1 MSETP
6 GKRLNPRALSF
17 WDLTLYAVAM
27 TLSVRWI
34 ATAAAAGPAALP
46 LWSAAMLG
54 FMAPL
59 VIATAELTTRFPGDG
74 GVYVWTRDVLG
85 PFSGFICGWL
95 YWTCNLPFFS
105 SVLYFIVNLIGLTGG
120 SLTAP
125 ILASPVLF
133 ASIALAIAIAVAGLS
148 LLGLGAG
155 KWVSNFGGFAAC
167 AIALLMVVGGGVL
180 AWRHGP
186 ATDFLHADYRPPLTA
201 DGAVLWATMV
211 FAFGGPEAMAFLKDD
226 VKGGT
231 RQILKVLATVGVLL
245 VFAYSLATAGMLSIL
260 TPGEISHLSGLP
272 DAIKACL
279 DRLGLPYLTPV
290 ALGMTALALLGGYMS
305 WFGVAAR
312 LPFVVGVDA
321 HLPKVFSIR
330 DAKTGAPTASI
341 LLQTAVVAA
350 LVILS
355 LAGESLK
362 AAYDFLVSMTVLSYT
377 LPFAYLFVV
386 YWKVQKETLPAAGW
400 DPPGGPSTARK
411 IALVGLVVTISAI
424 LCTLVPSGDA
434 KDKLAETL
442 KLVLSSGILILI
454 GAGAYALS
462 HFRKS

>member
-54 FMAPL
+54 FMGPL

-133 ASIALAIAIAVAGLS
+133 ASIALAIALAVAGLS

-167 AIALLMVVGGGVL
+167 SIALLMVVGGGVL

-186 ATDFLHADYRPPLTA
+186 ATDFVHADYRPPLTA

-290 ALGMTALALLGGYMS
+290 ALGITALALLGGYMS

-312 LPFVVGVDA
+312 LPF
-321 HLPKVFSIR
+321 
-330 DAKTGAPTASI
+330 
-341 LLQTAVVAA
+341 VVAA

-377 LPFAYLFVV
+377 LPFAFLFVV
-386 YWKVQKETLPAAGW
+386 YWKVQNETLPAAGW

-424 LCTLVPSGDA
+424 VCTLIPSGDA

-462 HFRKS
+462 HFRKKRPRECP